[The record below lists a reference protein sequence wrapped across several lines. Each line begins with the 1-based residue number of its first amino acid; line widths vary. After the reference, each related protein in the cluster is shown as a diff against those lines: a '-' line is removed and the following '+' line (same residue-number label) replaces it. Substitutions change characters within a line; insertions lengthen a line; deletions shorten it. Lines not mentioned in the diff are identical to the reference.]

1 MYQMVAQWV
10 AINDATKDLYM
21 PLIDATYVLMNEVCI
36 LLKMDMEYVLNIWKE
51 AEFQP
56 EKAAEMI
63 IKERFIE
70 VEEQQEVE

>member
-1 MYQMVAQWV
+1 MAMYQMVAQWV
-10 AINDATKDLYM
+10 TINDTTKDLYM

-36 LLKMDMEYVLNIWKE
+36 LLKMDMEYVLDMWEK

-56 EKAAEMI
+56 EKAVEMI

-70 VEEQQEVE
+70 VEEQ